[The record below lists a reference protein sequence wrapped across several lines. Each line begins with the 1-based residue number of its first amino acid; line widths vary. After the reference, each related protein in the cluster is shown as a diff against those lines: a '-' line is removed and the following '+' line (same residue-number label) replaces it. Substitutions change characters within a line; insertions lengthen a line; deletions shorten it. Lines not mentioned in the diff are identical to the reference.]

1 MALSSLVLLAGAL
14 AEQPAP
20 NIPFEKYELE
30 NGLEVILAED
40 HSVPFVQVN
49 IWYDVGSKDE
59 VEGRT
64 GFAHLFEHLM
74 FQGSAN
80 HNTEYFQ
87 PLESIG
93 ASVNGTTSFDRT
105 NYFEGVPAE
114 YLPLALW
121 LESDRMG
128 WLLPALT
135 EEKLDN
141 QREVVRNERRQR
153 YENTPY
159 GEVWVWIFEN
169 LYPAGHPYNV
179 PTIGRHEDLEA
190 ATLEDVNAFFEKWY
204 APNNATL
211 TICGD
216 FDPAEA
222 KTLVSQY
229 FGEIP
234 RGEDVQSVTSAEAG
248 LTEEIIV
255 YKTDDVPH
263 PRLWLAW
270 ITPALYADGDADMD
284 IISSLLSDGKDSRL
298 YKTLV
303 LDKQIAKD
311 IEAYQ
316 YSARLHG
323 QYMIEATPA
332 EGHTT
337 EDLLAEI
344 DAILAELK
352 ASGPSDEEISVAVL
366 NWEAGFFDGLQT
378 ISSKA
383 NMLNSYNTFTGDP
396 GFISQDL
403 ERYRSV
409 SRDSVTEALNTWLP
423 ADRRVVL
430 HVKPA
435 DGEEE

>member
-1 MALSSLVLLAGAL
+1 
-14 AEQPAP
+14 
-20 NIPFEKYELE
+20 
-30 NGLEVILAED
+30 
-40 HSVPFVQVN
+40 
-49 IWYDVGSKDE
+49 
-59 VEGRT
+59 
-64 GFAHLFEHLM
+64 M

-80 HNTEYFQ
+80 HDTEYFQ

-105 NYFEGVPAE
+105 NYYEGVPSE

-135 EEKLDN
+135 EEKLAN
-141 QREVVRNERRQR
+141 QQEVVRNERRQR

-159 GEVWVWIFEN
+159 GEVWVWLFEN
-169 LYPAGHPYNV
+169 LYPEGHPYNV

-190 ATLEDVNAFFEKWY
+190 ATMDDVTAFFQKWY
-204 APNNATL
+204 VPNNATL

-222 KTLVSQY
+222 KELVEQY

-234 RGEDVQSVTSAEAG
+234 RGADVQSVTSAEAA
-248 LTEEIIV
+248 LTEEV
-255 YKTDDVPH
+255 VVRKTDDVPH
-263 PRLWLAW
+263 DKLWIAW
-270 ITPALYADGDADMD
+270 ITPALYADGDAEMD
-284 IISSLLSDGKDSRL
+284 IISSLLAEGKDSRL

-303 LDKQIAKD
+303 LDKKIAREV
-311 IEAYQ
+311 EAYQ

-323 QYMIEATPA
+323 QYIIEATPT

-337 EDLLAEI
+337 EELLAEI
-344 DAILAELK
+344 DAILAEFK
-352 ASGPSDEEISVAVL
+352 ETGPGEEEIEIAVL
-366 NWEAGFFDGLQT
+366 NWEAHFFDGLQT

-383 NMLNSYNTFTGDP
+383 NMLNSYNIITGDP

-409 SRDSVTEALNTWLP
+409 SRDSVMSAVNTWLP

-430 HVKPA
+430 HVTPA
-435 DGEEE
+435 TGEEE